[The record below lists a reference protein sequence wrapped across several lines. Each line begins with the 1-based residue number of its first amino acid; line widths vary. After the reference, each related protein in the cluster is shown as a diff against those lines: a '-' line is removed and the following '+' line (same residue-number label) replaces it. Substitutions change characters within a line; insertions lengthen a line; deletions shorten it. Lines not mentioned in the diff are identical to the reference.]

1 MGWVYLTPLMCYK
14 ERIMTKLFQVKIRAY
29 GYKADFDIEAED
41 SAESIEL
48 AILDKVGQNGVL
60 LKDSNR
66 VFSTSKCWITYEEV
80 VDDKSRSSSL
90 HKEESP
96 RT

>member
-1 MGWVYLTPLMCYK
+1 
-14 ERIMTKLFQVKIRAY
+14 MTKLFQVKIRAY
-29 GYKADFDIEAED
+29 GYRADFDIEAND
-41 SAESIEL
+41 TAKDIEN
-48 AILDKVGQNGVL
+48 AILDKIGQNRVIF
-60 LKDSNR
+60 KDSMR
-66 VFSTSKCWITYEEV
+66 SFAKDKCWITYEEI

>member
-1 MGWVYLTPLMCYK
+1 
-14 ERIMTKLFQVKIRAY
+14 MTKLFQVKIRAY
-29 GYKADFDIEAED
+29 GHMADFNIEAED
-41 SAESIEL
+41 SAESIEK

-60 LKDSNR
+60 LKNSNR

-90 HKEESP
+90 HKEESI

>member
-1 MGWVYLTPLMCYK
+1 
-14 ERIMTKLFQVKIRAY
+14 MTKLFQIKIRAY
-29 GYKADFDIEAED
+29 GYKADFDIEAID
-41 SAESIEL
+41 TAKDIEQ
-48 AILDKVGQNGVL
+48 AILDKIGQNRVIF
-60 LKDSNR
+60 KDSMR
-66 VFSTSKCWITYEEV
+66 SFAKDKCWITYEEI

>member
-1 MGWVYLTPLMCYK
+1 
-14 ERIMTKLFQVKIRAY
+14 MTKLFQVKIRAY
-29 GYKADFDIEAED
+29 GYKADFDIEAND
-41 SAESIEL
+41 TAKDIEQ
-48 AILDKVGQNGVL
+48 AILDKIGQNRVI
-60 LKDSNR
+60 LKDSMR
-66 VFSTSKCWITYEEV
+66 SFAKDKCWITYEEI

>member
-1 MGWVYLTPLMCYK
+1 
-14 ERIMTKLFQVKIRAY
+14 MTKMFQVKIRAY
-29 GYKADFDIEAED
+29 GHMANFNIEAED

-48 AILDKVGQNGVL
+48 AILDKIGKKGIL
-60 LKDSNR
+60 LKDSMR
-66 VFSTSKCWITYEEV
+66 SFGKDKCWITYEEV

>member
-1 MGWVYLTPLMCYK
+1 M
-14 ERIMTKLFQVKIRAY
+14 
-29 GYKADFDIEAED
+29 ADFDIEAED
-41 SAESIEL
+41 SAESIEK
-48 AILDKVGQNGVL
+48 AILDKIGQNGVL

-90 HKEESP
+90 HKEESI

>member
-1 MGWVYLTPLMCYK
+1 
-14 ERIMTKLFQVKIRAY
+14 MTKLFQVKLRAY
-29 GYKADFDIEAED
+29 GHMADFNIEAED
-41 SAESIEL
+41 SAESIEK

>member
-1 MGWVYLTPLMCYK
+1 
-14 ERIMTKLFQVKIRAY
+14 MTKLFQVKIRAY
-29 GYKADFDIEAED
+29 GHMANFNIEAED
-41 SAESIEL
+41 SAESIEQ
-48 AILDKVGQNGVL
+48 AILDKIGKKGIL
-60 LKDSNR
+60 LRDSMRSFSKD
-66 VFSTSKCWITYEEV
+66 KCWITYEEV